1 MSVLDRPMTLS
12 VFTPTRTYSG
22 STIQGDPENRRV
34 WVGPLELRYYRDIAS
49 GDGVRDYHEDRWKGR
64 LRDFLGLDLDN
75 SPTLGGAVITSVQEL
90 PDSQRRYCAVS
101 TIGEQLR

>member
-1 MSVLDRPMTLS
+1 MARFDRPATLS
-12 VFTPTRTYSG
+12 IFTPTRLYNG
-22 STIQGDPENRRV
+22 STIQGEPDNRRV
-34 WVGPLELRYYRDIAS
+34 WIAPLELRYYRDIAS

-64 LRDFLGLDLDN
+64 LRDFQDLDLDN

-101 TIGEQLR
+101 TIGGG